1 MRGVYIC
8 VRACVR
14 VCVGQCLCVFVCTCV
29 RACLLVRVLVYV
41 CVYICLC
48 VWVRACECVCVCVL
62 AMEFFVHVGLHR
74 HYLIHTS
81 HVRLHVHRRRRHR
94 PTLIDATIVTH
105 MQVLRHNN
113 TESESVF

>member
-1 MRGVYIC
+1 MRACLCWSVLVCIC
-8 VRACVR
+8 VYVCACVLACARACLCVR
-14 VCVGQCLCVFVCTCV
+14 VHMF
-29 RACLLVRVLVYV
+29 VRVGA
-41 CVYICLC
+41 CMR
-48 VWVRACECVCVCVL
+48 VWVCVCVCVL